1 MPAEPVA
8 GMTLTLVDGSPA
20 DSIPA
25 DDRGLAYGDG
35 VFRTLAMRS
44 GAVPLWGRHY
54 AKLAADCHALAIEPP
69 PESLLGEDLKL
80 VSASMADCA
89 IRITVTRGS
98 GGRGYA
104 LPHRVVPRRIV
115 AASPLPD
122 YPAAYSTQGV
132 NVRYCTQRLA
142 AQPALAGV
150 KHLNR
155 LENVLARA
163 EWHDPAITEGLLR
176 DADGMVIE
184 GTRCN
189 LFLMEQGFLVTPE
202 LSRCG
207 VAGVT
212 RDTLIELAAGHGMAC
227 RVEPVSCERLEAAHE
242 VMLVNSLI
250 GIWPV
255 ARLGSRTW
263 DSFETAIRMRK
274 WLHAL
279 ADASA

>member
-1 MPAEPVA
+1 M
-8 GMTLTLVDGSPA
+8 
-20 DSIPA
+20 
-25 DDRGLAYGDG
+25 
-35 VFRTLAMRS
+35 
-44 GAVPLWGRHY
+44 
-54 AKLAADCHALAIEPP
+54 
-69 PESLLGEDLKL
+69 
-80 VSASMADCA
+80 
-89 IRITVTRGS
+89 
-98 GGRGYA
+98 
-104 LPHRVVPRRIV
+104 
-115 AASPLPD
+115 
-122 YPAAYSTQGV
+122 
-132 NVRYCTQRLA
+132 
-142 AQPALAGV
+142 
-150 KHLNR
+150 
-155 LENVLARA
+155 LARA

-189 LFLMEQGFLVTPE
+189 LFLIEQGFLITPE